1 MMKGR
6 IISLMAM
13 TAMFSSP
20 TISSELNIYLWE
32 DTLSPRVI
40 QAWNKT
46 HDTKINTYHFDN
58 DDERSLLLLD
68 GATLPFD
75 IIVLDNVSAQLFS
88 SQSLFEDL
96 THLKG
101 RENNDTRWIKA
112 CGTQAVPYFWGY
124 VGIAYRK
131 SKVSP
136 PPSRWKDLI
145 DIDDNLKGHVGLL
158 DDSVETL
165 LPALYSMNKSPLTAS
180 VSELKA
186 AYNKLKKSVPDVLTF
201 EYALSYIRS
210 HADNNDL
217 YMALSYSGDQFS
229 LNRFFD
235 DDDWNFAL
243 PEGRPYLWVDCL
255 AINSHSTNKK
265 QAQLFLEYLMKPEIA
280 AMNALDIKGATPN
293 QQAVKLLP
301 DSYIQDQAIFL
312 PDNMLSQSIVDSELS
327 ASNLSLRAKI
337 INSVIEQHE
346 AKQ

>member
-6 IISLMAM
+6 IISLVVMA
-13 TAMFSSP
+13 AMFSTS
-20 TISSELNIYLWE
+20 TLSSELNIYLWE

-75 IIVLDNVSAQLFS
+75 IVVLDNVSAKLFS
-88 SQSLFEDL
+88 SQKLFEDL

-101 RENNDTRWIKA
+101 SENNDTRWRKA

-136 PPSRWKDLI
+136 PPTQWKELI
-145 DIDDNLKGHVGLL
+145 DINENLKGHVGLL
-158 DDSVETL
+158 EDSVETL
-165 LPALYSMNKSPLTAS
+165 LPALYSIEKSPLTAS

-186 AYNKLKKSVPDVLTF
+186 AYNKLKNSVPDVLTF

-210 HADNNDL
+210 HTDNNDL

-229 LNRFFD
+229 LNRFFE
-235 DDDWNFAL
+235 DDDWAFAL
-243 PEGRPYLWVDCL
+243 PEGTPYVWVDCL
-255 AINSHSTNKK
+255 AINSHSTNKE
-265 QAQLFLEYLMKPEIA
+265 QAQLFLEFLMKPEIA

-293 QQAVKLLP
+293 QPALQLLP
-301 DSYIQDQAIFL
+301 STYLQDPAIFL
-312 PDNMLSQSIVDSELS
+312 PDNLLSQSIIDSELS

>member
-1 MMKGR
+1 MMKGS
-6 IISLMAM
+6 IISLMVM
-13 TAMFSSP
+13 TAIFSSP
-20 TISSELNIYLWE
+20 AISSELNIYLWE

-40 QAWNKT
+40 EAWNKA
-46 HDTKINTYHFDN
+46 HHTKINTYHFDN

-88 SQSLFEDL
+88 SQNLFEQL

-101 RENNDTRWIKA
+101 LENNDTRWRKA
-112 CGTQAVPYFWGY
+112 CGTQAIPYFWGY

-136 PPSRWKDLI
+136 PPTQWKDLI
-145 DIDDNLKGHVGLL
+145 DINENLKGHIGLL
-158 DDSVETL
+158 EDSVETL
-165 LPALYSMNKSPLTAS
+165 LPALYSMEKSPLTAS
-180 VSELKA
+180 VSELKS
-186 AYNKLKKSVPDVLTF
+186 AYNKLKGSVPDVLTF

-210 HADNNDL
+210 HANNNDL

-235 DDDWNFAL
+235 NDDWDFAL
-243 PEGRPYLWVDCL
+243 PEGTPYVWVDCL
-255 AINSHSTNKK
+255 AINSHATNKQ
-265 QAQLFLEYLMKPEIA
+265 QARLFLEFLMKPEIA
-280 AMNALDIKGATPN
+280 AMNALDIKAATPN
-293 QQAVKLLP
+293 KKAVKYLP
-301 DSYIQDQAIFL
+301 NSYLQDSVIFL
-312 PDNMLSQSIVDSELS
+312 PDKLLSQSIVDSALS